1 MVVSLFY
8 IICGF
13 LGYLIALIS
22 SLKIKSNRAINGYLL
37 LVIILVATRHLTN
50 GLSYFIDSIYFHKVI
65 IGSNRFFILIIP
77 SLYLYFRE
85 IIFPK
90 NSFSVKDI
98 LHFISPIVFF
108 ILLQLIKFDVL
119 GNFDLSIISYIL
131 FTVFTFYV
139 SSYIFFCFRL
149 INREVWSKKKDLK
162 IKSHLFYH
170 WSKFLMLFL
179 VLSTLRVIISLYL
192 RIQGDNLVSDSDDLW
207 VSAIIWLPIYFKIL
221 ISPEILYGYNA
232 LNSIIQDGKIS
243 SLHFDFWDI
252 NSKNDLNNLQHI
264 KLKEIVT
271 PNIIDYITR
280 IEKKRFC
287 YETFKINSFTI
298 SDFARNLNIPTS
310 HLIYLF
316 KYHSKISFADFKKS
330 IRIRQAIDH
339 IESGYLNKNTIESLA
354 QKVGFS
360 TYTSFYTSFKEITG
374 KSPRLYVKNINIY

>member
-1 MVVSLFY
+1 M
-8 IICGF
+8 
-13 LGYLIALIS
+13 
-22 SLKIKSNRAINGYLL
+22 
-37 LVIILVATRHLTN
+37 
-50 GLSYFIDSIYFHKVI
+50 
-65 IGSNRFFILIIP
+65 IIP